1 MMKTKNNQLIKKIEE
16 LKLLTKISQI
26 INSTLD
32 LEKLLKIVMEL
43 VTQMLPVESSSL
55 MLLDKEK
62 NELVFEVAIGEK
74 SKEVKRITFPADK
87 GIAGWVVTNRKPLIV
102 NNVSQDSRFYSE
114 IDTVTHYKSK
124 SILCVPLKIKQRII
138 GVLEAINK
146 IDGDFTKEDVQ
157 LLNTIVNQIA
167 VAVENAQLYKKLEKK
182 VELANQ
188 ELIHANRLLLLEKDK
203 VKAVIEG
210 MDDGV
215 FATDNS
221 GKVIL
226 LNHKSE
232 KLLGKKIGCS
242 LKDLIRDE
250 GFIQAYQEAGRK
262 GRVIEKEL
270 SFNLQQI
277 YSVIITP
284 MKEKGKTVGQI
295 AVMRDI
301 TKQKEMERLK
311 TNFISVASHEL
322 KTPLTSIK
330 SLAEM
335 LLDEEL
341 EPQTQKEF
349 TQIIN
354 DEADRLARLLGD
366 LMNISKIDSGK
377 RKINKQP
384 LIITDI
390 LESVRIRF
398 KELARRNGVIMN
410 FEIEDDCQEIV
421 ADKDIIDEI
430 FINLVSN
437 AIKFSPKGGEVKIEV
452 KKIEYEKL
460 PETIKHQLAL
470 LPYILISIADTGI
483 GIAKQEMKHLFVDE
497 FFRSER
503 KEVREVSGTGLG
515 LTIVKRLIT
524 RLGGDIFVESK
535 IGKGSKFS
543 FVLPVI
549 GGKGVT
555 PSDG

>member
-1 MMKTKNNQLIKKIEE
+1 MKTKNTD
-16 LKLLTKISQI
+16 LTKKVSELTVLTKTSSI

-32 LEKLLKIVMEL
+32 LQKLLKIVMKL
-43 VTQMLPVESSSL
+43 VTKVLQVESSSL
-55 MLLDKEK
+55 MLLDKRK
-62 NELVFEVAIGEK
+62 NELIFEVALGEK
-74 SKEVKRITFPADK
+74 SKEVKKITFPADK
-87 GIAGWVVTNRKPLIV
+87 GVAGWVLKNQKSSLVHDV
-102 NNVSQDSRFYSE
+102 NKDPRFYSR
-114 IDTVTHYKSK
+114 IDIDTHYKTK
-124 SILCVPLKIKQRII
+124 SLLCVPLKIKQRII

-146 IDGDFTKEDVQ
+146 IGGDFAQEDVR
-157 LLNTIVNQIA
+157 LLEAIANQVAIA
-167 VAVENAQLYKKLEKK
+167 IENAQLYKKLEKK

-188 ELIHANRLLLLEKDK
+188 ELIQANRLLLLQKDK
-203 VKAVIEG
+203 IKAVIEG

-226 LNHKSE
+226 LNHKAEELS
-232 KLLGKKIGCS
+232 GKKIGCS
-242 LKDLIRDE
+242 LKDLIKDE

-311 TNFISVASHEL
+311 VNFISVVSHEL

-330 SLAEM
+330 SLVEM

-349 TQIIN
+349 AQIIN

-384 LIITDI
+384 LIIKDI

-421 ADKDIIDEI
+421 TDKDIIDEI

-460 PETIKHQLAL
+460 PETIKHQLSP